1 MDKRVVAEVSTGMSS
16 DGGRSTDRVFRRL
29 SLEDEPS
36 AFGTYTASDAAGKL
50 PYSREGLL
58 VALVSVVWGMH
69 RMGQRNSNGYG
80 NTRWIHH
87 DLLSLCHKILPHKS
101 LIENSGFVVVCASVA
116 PTRLRSRNSTLE
128 TIQRDIC
135 DTEACISTR

>member
-1 MDKRVVAEVSTGMSS
+1 MVDRT
-16 DGGRSTDRVFRRL
+16 THRVFRRL

-36 AFGTYTASDAAGKL
+36 AFGRYTASDAAGKL

-58 VALVSVVWGMH
+58 SALLSMVWSMH
-69 RMGQRNSNGYG
+69 CIGRRNSNGHG
-80 NTRWIHH
+80 NTRLIHH
-87 DLLSLCHKILPHKS
+87 DLLSLNPIILPHKS